1 MNTVRKGSAVHVSL
15 SSYLIVKQQSLVKQE
30 PSDQSEKSDYPDNA
44 LAPGTETPGF
54 FNREVFRPEE
64 TREKRSAPAAHGGVG
79 GAA

>member
-1 MNTVRKGSAVHVSL
+1 MNTVRKGSAVHAFFL
-15 SSYLIVKQQSLVKQE
+15 FNCQTAKSSQTRTL
-30 PSDQSEKSDYPDNA
+30 SDQSEKSDYPDNA

-79 GAA
+79 DAA